1 MTPDYYANEFRKYS
15 TFMTSWNS
23 NSKIYRVASGA
34 SDADYNWTET
44 LMKNIPKSL
53 IEAIALHHY
62 AIIDWNSKGSAT
74 KFSEQ
79 QYFES
84 MQSTLFMDT
93 LVTKHS
99 AIMDKYDPQKKV
111 GLVVDEWGGWY
122 DVEPGTNPGFLYQQN
137 SMRDAMIAGTTLN
150 IFNNHCDR
158 VRMANL
164 AQCINVLQS
173 VILTQ
178 GDKMILTPT
187 YYVMEMYNVHQDA
200 TLLPLTIK
208 SEDYVFGKQKLA
220 AISASASRDKD
231 GIVHISLV
239 NIDPNNN
246 HKITLDLDGKTFSG
260 VTGRILVSAK
270 VQDYNSFDDPDK
282 IAPKVYQG
290 AVIKNNAI
298 SISMPPASVIVLAL
312 N

>member
-1 MTPDYYANEFRKYS
+1 
-15 TFMTSWNS
+15 
-23 NSKIYRVASGA
+23 
-34 SDADYNWTET
+34 
-44 LMKNIPKSL
+44 
-53 IEAIALHHY
+53 
-62 AIIDWNSKGSAT
+62 
-74 KFSEQ
+74 
-79 QYFES
+79 
-84 MQSTLFMDT
+84 
-93 LVTKHS
+93 
-99 AIMDKYDPQKKV
+99 
-111 GLVVDEWGGWY
+111 
-122 DVEPGTNPGFLYQQN
+122 
-137 SMRDAMIAGTTLN
+137 MIAGTTLN